1 MVGNFDGSNSYDN
14 ATTAE
19 TYARGITIS
28 AWINNTGTGT
38 YWQNIAEVSGGPY
51 TPETFD
57 IGITGANGAAVARWN
72 NEGSSISGAPQPSG
86 GVLTANTPYL
96 VTGVWNGANNTI
108 TVYINGKA
116 VATSPGNGTYAE
128 AIGKINIG
136 AAYPGMYAFSGRI
149 SNVQIYNTSLQQSYI
164 TQIYKNGING
174 APLSNVGLVGWFPL
188 SGDPS
193 DYSANNYPVSSNA
206 ITYTNQ
212 RSVSATGTSSIP
224 IASFNGTS
232 SASRISIPPME
243 TLNGHQSYSIN
254 AWLEYRGG
262 SQYFSQNQFPVGWG
276 GCTMG
281 FMMSPPSNIG
291 FFEWYTSNANNPPGC
306 PTSGS
311 GVSPAGA
318 TIMPDTLYMV
328 TGTYNSTTGK
338 VDFYLDGKYY
348 SNATVP
354 GGDYLSNYTE
364 TGYIGDALDGNTG
377 TEFFNGSVTNLQIY
391 NVSLTPYEIEQLY
404 VAGNPVEKS
413 FNISAG

>member
-1 MVGNFDGSNSYDN
+1 MGLNFC
-14 ATTAE
+14 
-19 TYARGITIS
+19 
-28 AWINNTGTGT
+28 
-38 YWQNIAEVSGGPY
+38 
-51 TPETFD
+51 
-57 IGITGANGAAVARWN
+57 
-72 NEGSSISGAPQPSG
+72 
-86 GVLTANTPYL
+86 
-96 VTGVWNGANNTI
+96 
-108 TVYINGKA
+108 
-116 VATSPGNGTYAE
+116 
-128 AIGKINIG
+128 
-136 AAYPGMYAFSGRI
+136 
-149 SNVQIYNTSLQQSYI
+149 
-164 TQIYKNGING
+164 
-174 APLSNVGLVGWFPL
+174 NVGLVGWFPL

-328 TGTYNSTTGK
+328 TGTYNSTTG
-338 VDFYLDGKYY
+338 LP
-348 SNATVP
+348 AT
-354 GGDYLSNYTE
+354 
-364 TGYIGDALDGNTG
+364 
-377 TEFFNGSVTNLQIY
+377 
-391 NVSLTPYEIEQLY
+391 
-404 VAGNPVEKS
+404 
-413 FNISAG
+413 